1 MKILML
7 FSDGFE
13 EIETAAPADLLRRA
27 GVSVELCS
35 ITGQNTLTGSHGI
48 RFLSDTVLPDT
59 VDAET
64 AAKIA
69 ERYDGVILPGGQPNA
84 STMQKD
90 ERVICIVK
98 SFYAKG
104 KLTAAICAA
113 PCVFE
118 KAEILEGKR
127 ATSYPECIDPAS
139 CAEYVQERVVCDGT
153 VITSRGA
160 GTAIDFGLE
169 ILRGIGLSEQAE
181 TIRTQ
186 ILYER
191 G

>member
-35 ITGQNTLTGSHGI
+35 ITGQNTLTGSRGI

-84 STMQKD
+84 STLQKD
-90 ERVICIVK
+90 ERVIYIVK

-104 KLTAAICAA
+104 KLIAAICAA

-118 KAEILEGKR
+118 KAGILEGKR

-139 CAEYVQERVVCDGT
+139 CAEYVQERVVRDGT

-169 ILRGIGLSEQAE
+169 ILRGLGLSEQAE

-186 ILYER
+186 ILY
-191 G
+191 

>member
-1 MKILML
+1 M
-7 FSDGFE
+7 
-13 EIETAAPADLLRRA
+13 
-27 GVSVELCS
+27 
-35 ITGQNTLTGSHGI
+35 
-48 RFLSDTVLPDT
+48 PDT

-118 KAEILEGKR
+118 KAGILEGKR
-127 ATSYPECIDPAS
+127 ATSYP
-139 CAEYVQERVVCDGT
+139 
-153 VITSRGA
+153 SRGA

>member
-118 KAEILEGKR
+118 KAGILEGKR

-169 ILRGIGLSEQAE
+169 ILRGIGLSG
-181 TIRTQ
+181 TGGDNPHTDPI
-186 ILYER
+186 
-191 G
+191 